1 MVGQIKGGRA
11 EDWEREGENGR
22 ERGLR
27 GGARRKAEK
36 LQVKRGLIDMEDGSV
51 GVDLPNLGTQHVF
64 LLVELCFH
72 CPGIFGLEIYRIRD
86 SPASATPPPQH
97 LD

>member
-51 GVDLPNLGTQHVF
+51 GVDLPNLGTQHAF
-64 LLVELCFH
+64 ILFGLCFH
-72 CPGIFGLEIYRIRD
+72 CPGLFELEIYHNTFPH
-86 SPASATPPPQH
+86 SCF
-97 LD
+97 